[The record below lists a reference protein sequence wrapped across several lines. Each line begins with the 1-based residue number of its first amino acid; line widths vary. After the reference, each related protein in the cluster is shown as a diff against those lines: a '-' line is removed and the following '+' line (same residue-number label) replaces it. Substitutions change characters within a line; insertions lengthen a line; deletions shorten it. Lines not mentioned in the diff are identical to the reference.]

1 MATRQ
6 SQVVITANGKQAEAV
21 LTAITERV
29 KTLSASE
36 KQLKEALKQ
45 MRLES
50 KQDTDQYKQ
59 LQQQLK
65 GVQREMKS
73 LNTAAQQN
81 VSNMEKVNA
90 VVNNLAKSS
99 TRQLRDALR
108 AGKKELERMSA
119 SDKELKPLQQRLQQI
134 QQQIDRNTGAVKNHG
149 SAWQIAVKNI
159 TAYVGVFG
167 AFNILKQKLQDI
179 TQLSLKFSDQL
190 ADVRKVSGLEI
201 EDINKLAE
209 NLSKIDTRTS
219 LSTMVG
225 NLAYSGAKL
234 GFGNMGIEGL
244 ESYVKAANQVN
255 VALGEELGEQAMPAL
270 SKITENM
277 GLIKKMGV
285 EKAMLATGSA
295 IFKLASTS
303 TASAG
308 PIVEFSKRLLS
319 VGKNAGLTTDQILA
333 LGSASDSMMLMPEV
347 ASTALGKL
355 VVAMQTNHNLIEKS
369 LHIEPGTISNL
380 YQSGKMMEAMLLIF
394 QKMHEKGGINALGD
408 IFKDLGS
415 DGQRLKATLVTMS
428 EQLPMLRQHLQTSS
442 EAFREA
448 TAVTAEYNIQ
458 QDTAAGIMQRANNM
472 WEKAFVNPTSVD
484 MVKEMAKAWYDV
496 SKSLTQSEGYIS
508 AMQFALQSLFTVL
521 SGLIRLAPA
530 ALIAGVARVL
540 FALATS
546 LGAAKIGTD
555 GLAASWA
562 RLSTA
567 MKANWISL
575 VIGLVAQLAI
585 QIYSMTTATDK
596 GTTALSNFDMS
607 LKELEA
613 QAGRADAEM
622 RRLGKAIE
630 EAEMGTN
637 ARNAAIATFNQKFGQ
652 YLSNLLT
659 ENATAKDLAKAYDEV
674 SRAIRAKLALQLKQK
689 DIENEVGTREGWAVD
704 KRQRYGK
711 TVAGTEY
718 SQYTPEWLAGYAR
731 DNSRRNMGDIAKDL
745 GKRYNL
751 TPAQI
756 ADVMRQG
763 GKDTYQ
769 RLVKTGY
776 TGAGPYGGGPARVEN
791 RATDGE
797 IAFHAAMRYIL
808 QDRSAQNALQR
819 VNRKWKPEQDSM
831 DALLAKEENNKRD
844 PLVNDKPDKD
854 ALAAARKAALEEKK
868 EMRQQ
873 LQESEAEAKAIVDNI
888 KNFYERQITET
899 LNIATATGM
908 NSELQDQLV
917 NSLTMRMNSALAQA
931 RKAVAGTK
939 NEWEEFKKTIQDDM
953 IEPLVDGTNES
964 MQLLDKIENNNL
976 AALRRQIVALS
987 KSLNKPESALIDQV
1001 WKNATLNEKANA
1013 KIENKE
1019 EQRRRQAILEKN
1031 FTAKVNQDTENTMEQ
1046 FGFAMLTPEQMK
1058 IILDGGK
1065 SAQQFLDERSREWQ
1079 NMLANARENFAA
1091 VAGADSPD
1099 SLWGILFG
1107 QDWESHRDEMVLR
1120 GLLDLAGEDFQLFYD
1135 ELIKYNDAYVE
1146 AQKRAAERVVK
1157 INDYVFQNQFS
1168 VKAIDNEVRELDKL
1182 SKQQGREGGRHRDM
1196 RQRMGIADTMAEDPE
1211 LLRLALIE
1219 ERERKHLE
1227 MMQKLLE
1234 QEKITMKEYNTAL
1247 EQYDNA
1253 RAAHADKVAQSVS
1266 ERIALLQQLTHPIED
1281 FGTAVGDAF
1290 ATMTTDAE
1298 EGRQALQDA
1307 VKSMI
1312 EQFAKMTIKM
1322 YAELM
1327 TQKVNQA
1334 LFHQEMEEEDRR
1346 HNNAQAVEEESGKKR
1361 VSVIKA
1367 IGALILGQKKKQK
1380 KQELK
1385 IEKQAQGEQT
1395 DIVEEEGESRLD
1407 VTSVVETGIASITQ
1421 KAAQEVAQTKQSQA
1435 AANAATTAAE
1445 TEGSVAAG
1453 VAGGAAKIIGTL
1465 GWWGIPLIAVIT
1477 ALLNGLLALALGKL
1491 FGGSKS
1497 QSSSSSATNV
1507 KLKSGMLTYDS
1518 GNIHTVLG
1526 TDGQIYQARDEGT
1539 IQTGIVKSP
1548 ITATVNGQPSII
1560 GERGPELVVGR
1571 ETTHAIML
1579 SRPDI
1584 LRTIAEIDRNRSGRT
1599 FRALDNGDLSALG
1612 SVSTDS
1618 MAANDDTLL
1627 QLTQT
1632 MAMLS
1637 QTLNAIQ
1644 QRGIPATIN
1653 KYGRGGLIDE
1663 VQSGLKFYGKY
1674 Q

>member
-21 LTAITERV
+21 LRALTERV
-29 KTLSASE
+29 NALSTSE
-36 KQLKEALKQ
+36 KQLKESLKQ
-45 MRLES
+45 MRRES
-50 KQDTDQYKQ
+50 KQDTDEYKALQKQ
-59 LQQQLK
+59 LK
-65 GVQREMKS
+65 DVKREMSS
-73 LNTAAQQN
+73 LSQAALDNTKGLQKID
-81 VSNMEKVNA
+81 KVVKDLSKA
-90 VVNNLAKSS
+90 
-99 TRQLRDALR
+99 TTGQLRDALR
-108 AGKKELERMSA
+108 AGRKELERMSA
-119 SDKELKPLQQRLQQI
+119 TSPGLADLRDKLKQI
-134 QQQIDRNTGAVKNHG
+134 QTQIDKNTGAAKGFGSVWKQTANNIVKYV
-149 SAWQIAVKNI
+149 SAFTVLQKGIDKLKEI
-159 TAYVGVFG
+159 TS
-167 AFNILKQKLQDI
+167 
-179 TQLSLKFSDQL
+179 LSLTFSDQL

-201 EDINKLAE
+201 EDINQLAV

-225 NLAYSGAKL
+225 DLAYSGAKL

-255 VALGEELGEQAMPAL
+255 VALGEELGDQAMPAL

-277 GLIKKMGV
+277 GLIKDMGV

-319 VGKNAGLTTDQILA
+319 IGKNAGLTTDQILA
-333 LGSASDSMMLMPEV
+333 LGSAADSMMLMPEV

-355 VVAMQTNHNLIEKS
+355 VIAMQTNHNLIEKS

-380 YQSGKMMEAMLLIF
+380 YQSGKMMEAMLLVF
-394 QKMHEKGGINALGD
+394 EKMREKGGINALGG

-442 EAFREA
+442 DAFREA

-458 QDTAAGIMQRANNM
+458 QETAAGIMQRANNM
-472 WEKAFVNPTSVD
+472 WEKAFINPASVD
-484 MVKEMAKAWYDV
+484 MVKEFAQAWYDV
-496 SKSLTQSEGYIS
+496 SKSLTESEGYMA
-508 AMQFALQSLFTVL
+508 AMRFALQSLFTIIGGIVK
-521 SGLIRLAPA
+521 LAPA
-530 ALIAGVARVL
+530 GIFFALSRGL
-540 FALATS
+540 FAMATS

-562 RLSTA
+562 RLNTA
-567 MKANWISL
+567 MKANIISL
-575 VIGLVAQLAI
+575 VIGLVAQFAITMLESSKASKDAAASLDVFAQAEKEATESSARERGELERLYRTTQDTTKSIEQRTAAVAEMQKKYPAYFGNLTTEEILAGKAADAYARLKTEI
-585 QIYSMTTATDK
+585 LNAARARAYQKKMDELAEQNQKLEDQIEDNQKWMDENRERYGREKQKVDAAVNAQNRLETAGASAVGGKMGYVSALNNADKAIIGGYQARERQNTAAEEQIKANNAKMDKLADKIDQYKPK
-596 GTTALSNFDMS
+596 GTGSGN
-607 LKELEA
+607 
-613 QAGRADAEM
+613 GP
-622 RRLGKAIE
+622 
-630 EAEMGTN
+630 
-637 ARNAAIATFNQKFGQ
+637 TFNP
-652 YLSNLLT
+652 L
-659 ENATAKDLAKAYDEV
+659 EN
-674 SRAIRAKLALQLKQK
+674 
-689 DIENEVGTREGWAVD
+689 
-704 KRQRYGK
+704 
-711 TVAGTEY
+711 
-718 SQYTPEWLAGYAR
+718 
-731 DNSRRNMGDIAKDL
+731 
-745 GKRYNL
+745 
-751 TPAQI
+751 
-756 ADVMRQG
+756 
-763 GKDTYQ
+763 
-769 RLVKTGY
+769 
-776 TGAGPYGGGPARVEN
+776 
-791 RATDGE
+791 
-797 IAFHAAMRYIL
+797 
-808 QDRSAQNALQR
+808 
-819 VNRKWKPEQDSM
+819 
-831 DALLAKEENNKRD
+831 DA
-844 PLVNDKPDKD
+844 PDK
-854 ALAAARKAALEEKK
+854 AAAAAARKAALEEKK

-908 NSELQDQLV
+908 NPELQDQLV

-939 NEWEEFKKTIQDDM
+939 NDWEAFKLTIQDDM

-976 AALRRQIVALS
+976 AALRRQIAALS

-1001 WKNATLNEKANA
+1001 WKNATMNEKANA
-1013 KIENKE
+1013 KMENKE

-1031 FTAKVNQDTENTMEQ
+1031 FTGKVNQDTETTMEQ

-1058 IILDGGK
+1058 IILNGGK
-1065 SAQQFLDERSREWQ
+1065 EAQQFLDERSREWQ
-1079 NMLANARENFAA
+1079 VMLANARENFSM
-1091 VAGADSPD
+1091 VATTDNPAD
-1099 SLWGILFG
+1099 LFGILFG
-1107 QDWESHRDEMVLR
+1107 QDWESHKDEMTLR
-1120 GLLDLAGEDFQLFYD
+1120 GLLDLTGEDFQLFYD

-1157 INDYVFQNQFS
+1157 INDYVFESRFD
-1168 VKAIDNEVRELDKL
+1168 VKTIDDEVRDLDRL
-1182 SKQQGREGGRHRDM
+1182 SKQQGREGGRFRDM
-1196 RQRMGIADTMAEDPE
+1196 QQRMGIADTMANDPE

-1227 MMQKLLE
+1227 MMQQLLE
-1234 QEKITMKEYNTAL
+1234 QEKITMKEYNAAL
-1247 EQYDNA
+1247 EKYDSA

-1290 ATMTTDAE
+1290 ATMTIDAE
-1298 EGRQALQDA
+1298 EGRKALQDA

-1312 EQFAKMTIKM
+1312 EQFGKMTIKM

-1327 TQKVNQA
+1327 TQKMQQA
-1334 LFHQEMEEEDRR
+1334 LFHQEMEAEDRR
-1346 HNNAQAVEEESGKKR
+1346 HSAAQEAEEEGGKKR
-1361 VSVIKA
+1361 VSIIKA

-1385 IEKQAQGEQT
+1385 IEQQAQGEQT
-1395 DIVEEEGESRLD
+1395 DVVEEEGESRLD

-1421 KAAQEVAQTKQSQA
+1421 KAAQDITQTKQSQA
-1435 AANAATTAAE
+1435 AANAGTTAAE

-1477 ALLNGLLALALGKL
+1477 ALLNGLLAFALGKL

-1497 QSSSSSATNV
+1497 QNSSSSATNV
-1507 KLKSGMLTYDS
+1507 KLKSGMLTYDG

-1526 TDGQIYQARDEGT
+1526 TDGRVYQARDEGT
-1539 IQTGIVKSP
+1539 IQTGIVRSP
-1548 ITATVNGQPSII
+1548 ITASVNGQPSII

-1571 ETTHAIML
+1571 ETTRAIML

-1584 LRTIAEIDRNRSGRT
+1584 LKTIADIDRNRSGRA
-1599 FRALDNGDLSALG
+1599 FRTLDDGDLSALTAGG
-1612 SVSTDS
+1612 SVSSDS
-1618 MAANDDTLL
+1618 IAANNETMQ
-1627 QLTQT
+1627 QLAQT
-1632 MAMLS
+1632 VAMLS
-1637 QTLNAIQ
+1637 QTLAAIQ
-1644 QRGIPATIN
+1644 QRGIPAHIN

-1663 VQSGLKFYGKY
+1663 VQSGMKFMQKY

>member
-6 SQVVITANGKQAEAV
+6 SNVVITANGKQAEAV
-21 LTAITERV
+21 LTAINERV
-29 KTLSASE
+29 KSLAASE
-36 KQLKEALKQ
+36 KQLQAALKQ
-45 MRLES
+45 MRTES

-59 LQQQLK
+59 LQQELK

-81 VSNMEKVNA
+81 QSNMEKVNA
-90 VVNNLAKSS
+90 VIKDLSKAT

-119 SDKELKPLQQRLQQI
+119 SDKELKPLQQRLKLI
-134 QQQIDRNTGAVKNHG
+134 QQQIDRNTNSVKSHG

-167 AFNILKQKLQDI
+167 AFNMLKSKLQEI
-179 TQLSLKFSDQL
+179 TRLSLKFSDQL

-201 EDINKLAE
+201 EDINQLAV

-225 NLAYSGAKL
+225 DLAYSGAKL

-255 VALGEELGEQAMPAL
+255 VALGEELGDQAMPAL

-277 GLIKKMGV
+277 GLIKDMGV

-319 VGKNAGLTTDQILA
+319 IGKNAGLTTDQILA
-333 LGSASDSMMLMPEV
+333 LGSAADSMMLMPEV

-355 VVAMQTNHNLIEKS
+355 VIAMQTNHNLIEKS

-380 YQSGKMMEAMLLIF
+380 YQSGKMMEAMLLVF
-394 QKMHEKGGINALGD
+394 EKMREKGGINALGG

-442 EAFREA
+442 DAFRDA

-458 QDTAAGIMQRANNM
+458 QETAAGIMQRANNM
-472 WEKAFVNPTSVD
+472 WEKAFINPSSVD
-484 MVKEMAKAWYDV
+484 MVKEFAQAWYDV
-496 SKSLTQSEGYIS
+496 SKSLTESEGYMA
-508 AMQFALQSLFTVL
+508 AMRFALQSLFTIIGGIVK
-521 SGLIRLAPA
+521 LAPA
-530 ALIAGVARVL
+530 GIFFALSRGL
-540 FALATS
+540 FAMATS

-562 RLSTA
+562 RLNTA
-567 MKANWISL
+567 MKANIISL
-575 VIGLVAQLAI
+575 VIGLVAQFAI
-585 QIYSMTTATDK
+585 TMLESSKASKDAAASLDVFAQAEKDAAESTAQQR
-596 GTTALSNFDMS
+596 G
-607 LKELEA
+607 ELERLYRTTQDTTKSIEQRTA
-613 QAGRADAEM
+613 AVAEMQKKYPAYFGNLTTEEILAGKAADAYA
-622 RRLGKAIE
+622 RLKTEILNAARARAYQKKMDELAEQNVKLEDQIEKNQRWLDENRDKYSREKQKADAAVNAQNRLETAGASVVGGKMGYVHASNTADKAIIGGYQGRE
-630 EAEMGTN
+630 KQNTDAEAQIRKN
-637 ARNAAIATFNQKFGQ
+637 NAAM
-652 YLSNLLT
+652 
-659 ENATAKDLAKAYDEV
+659 D
-674 SRAIRAKLALQLKQK
+674 KLAGKIDQYKPK
-689 DIENEVGTREGWAVD
+689 DANANGPRFA
-704 KRQRYGK
+704 
-711 TVAGTEY
+711 
-718 SQYTPEWLAGYAR
+718 P
-731 DNSRRNMGDIAKDL
+731 L
-745 GKRYNL
+745 GN
-751 TPAQI
+751 
-756 ADVMRQG
+756 
-763 GKDTYQ
+763 
-769 RLVKTGY
+769 
-776 TGAGPYGGGPARVEN
+776 
-791 RATDGE
+791 
-797 IAFHAAMRYIL
+797 
-808 QDRSAQNALQR
+808 
-819 VNRKWKPEQDSM
+819 
-831 DALLAKEENNKRD
+831 DA
-844 PLVNDKPDKD
+844 PDKD
-854 ALAAARKAALEEKK
+854 AAAAARKAALAEKK

-908 NSELQDQLV
+908 NPELQDQLV

-976 AALRRQIVALS
+976 AALRRQIAALS

-1031 FTAKVNQDTENTMEQ
+1031 FTGKVNQDTETTMEQ

-1058 IILDGGK
+1058 IILKGGK
-1065 SAQQFLDERSREWQ
+1065 EAQQFLDERSREWQ
-1079 NMLANARENFAA
+1079 VMLANARENFSM
-1091 VAGADSPD
+1091 VATADNPTD
-1099 SLWGILFG
+1099 LFGILFG
-1107 QDWESHRDEMVLR
+1107 QDWESHKDEMTLR
-1120 GLLDLAGEDFQLFYD
+1120 GLLDLTGEDFQLFYD

-1157 INDYVFQNQFS
+1157 INDYVFESRFD
-1168 VKAIDNEVRELDKL
+1168 VRAIDDEVRQLDKL
-1182 SKQQGREGGRHRDM
+1182 SKQQGREGGRSRDM
-1196 RQRMGIADTMAEDPE
+1196 QQRMGVADTMANDPE

-1227 MMQKLLE
+1227 MMQQLLE
-1234 QEKITMKEYNTAL
+1234 QEKITMKEYNAAL
-1247 EQYDNA
+1247 EKYDSA

-1298 EGRQALQDA
+1298 EGRKALQDA

-1312 EQFAKMTIKM
+1312 EQFGKMTIKM

-1327 TQKVNQA
+1327 TQKMQQA

-1346 HNNAQAVEEESGKKR
+1346 HSAAQTVEEEGGKKR

-1385 IEKQAQGEQT
+1385 IERQAQGEQT
-1395 DIVEEEGESRLD
+1395 DVVEEEGESRLD

-1421 KAAQEVAQTKQSQA
+1421 KAAQDITQTKQSQA

-1477 ALLNGLLALALGKL
+1477 ALLNGLLAFALGKL

-1497 QSSSSSATNV
+1497 QNSSSSATNV

-1526 TDGQIYQARDEGT
+1526 TDGRVYQARDEGT
-1539 IQTGIVKSP
+1539 IQTGIVRSP
-1548 ITATVNGQPSII
+1548 ITASVNGQPSII

-1571 ETTHAIML
+1571 ETTRAIML

-1584 LRTIAEIDRNRSGRT
+1584 LKTIADIDRNRSGRA
-1599 FRALDNGDLSALG
+1599 FRTLDDGDLSALAAGG
-1612 SVSTDS
+1612 SVSSDS
-1618 MAANDDTLL
+1618 IAANNETMQ
-1627 QLTQT
+1627 QLAQT
-1632 MAMLS
+1632 VAMLS
-1637 QTLNAIQ
+1637 QTLTAIQ
-1644 QRGIPATIN
+1644 QRGIPAHIN

-1663 VQSGLKFYGKY
+1663 VQSGMKFMQKY

>member
-21 LTAITERV
+21 LRALTERV
-29 KTLSASE
+29 NALSTSE
-36 KQLKEALKQ
+36 KQLKENLKQ
-45 MRLES
+45 MRRES
-50 KQDTDQYKQ
+50 KQDTDEYKALQKQ
-59 LQQQLK
+59 LK
-65 GVQREMKS
+65 DVKREMSS
-73 LNTAAQQN
+73 LSQAALDNTKGLQKID
-81 VSNMEKVNA
+81 KVVKDLSKA
-90 VVNNLAKSS
+90 
-99 TRQLRDALR
+99 TTGQLRDALR
-108 AGKKELERMSA
+108 AGRKELERMSA
-119 SDKELKPLQQRLQQI
+119 TSPGLADLRDKLKQI
-134 QQQIDRNTGAVKNHG
+134 QTQIDKNTGAAKGFGNVWKQSANNIVKYV
-149 SAWQIAVKNI
+149 SAFTVLQKGIDKLKEI
-159 TAYVGVFG
+159 TS
-167 AFNILKQKLQDI
+167 
-179 TQLSLKFSDQL
+179 LSLTFSDQL

-201 EDINKLAE
+201 EDINQLAV

-277 GLIKKMGV
+277 GLIKDMGV

-319 VGKNAGLTTDQILA
+319 IGKNAGLTTDQILA
-333 LGSASDSMMLMPEV
+333 LGSAADSMMLMPEV

-355 VVAMQTNHNLIEKS
+355 VIAMQTNHNLIEKS
-369 LHIEPGTISNL
+369 LQIEPGTISNL
-380 YQSGKMMEAMLLIF
+380 YQSGKMMEAMLLVF
-394 QKMHEKGGINALGD
+394 EKMREKGGINALGN

-442 EAFREA
+442 DAFREA

-458 QDTAAGIMQRANNM
+458 QDTAAGIMERANNM
-472 WEKAFVNPTSVD
+472 WEKAFINPASVD
-484 MVKEMAKAWYDV
+484 MVKEFAQAWYDV
-496 SKSLTQSEGYIS
+496 SKSLTESEGYMA
-508 AMQFALQSLFTVL
+508 AMRFALQSLFTII
-521 SGLIRLAPA
+521 GGIIKLAPA
-530 ALIAGVARVL
+530 GIFFAVSRGL
-540 FALATS
+540 FAMATS

-562 RLSTA
+562 RLNTA
-567 MKANWISL
+567 MKANVISL
-575 VIGLVAQLAI
+575 IVGLVAQFAI
-585 QIYSMTTATDK
+585 TMLESSKASKEAAASLDVFAQAEKDAAESTAQQR
-596 GTTALSNFDMS
+596 G
-607 LKELEA
+607 ELERLYRTTQDTTKSIEQRTA
-613 QAGRADAEM
+613 AVAEMQKKYPAYFGNLTTEQILAGKAADAYA
-622 RRLGKAIE
+622 RLKTEILNAARARAYQKKMDELAEQNVKLEDQIENNQRWLDENRDKYSREKQKADAAVNAQNRLETAGASAVGGKMGYVRASNTADKAIIGGYQARE
-630 EAEMGTN
+630 KQNTDAEAQIKKN
-637 ARNAAIATFNQKFGQ
+637 NAAM
-652 YLSNLLT
+652 
-659 ENATAKDLAKAYDEV
+659 D
-674 SRAIRAKLALQLKQK
+674 KLAGKIDQYKPK
-689 DIENEVGTREGWAVD
+689 DANADGPKFSPLEN
-704 KRQRYGK
+704 
-711 TVAGTEY
+711 
-718 SQYTPEWLAGYAR
+718 
-731 DNSRRNMGDIAKDL
+731 
-745 GKRYNL
+745 
-751 TPAQI
+751 
-756 ADVMRQG
+756 
-763 GKDTYQ
+763 
-769 RLVKTGY
+769 
-776 TGAGPYGGGPARVEN
+776 
-791 RATDGE
+791 
-797 IAFHAAMRYIL
+797 
-808 QDRSAQNALQR
+808 
-819 VNRKWKPEQDSM
+819 
-831 DALLAKEENNKRD
+831 DA
-844 PLVNDKPDKD
+844 PDK
-854 ALAAARKAALEEKK
+854 AAAAAARKAALAEKK

-908 NSELQDQLV
+908 NPELQDQLV
-917 NSLTMRMNSALAQA
+917 NSITMRMNNALAQA

-939 NEWEEFKKTIQDDM
+939 NEWETFKLTMQDDM

-976 AALRRQIVALS
+976 AALRRQIATLS

-1031 FTAKVNQDTENTMEQ
+1031 FTGKVNQDTETTMEQ

-1058 IILDGGK
+1058 IILNGGK
-1065 SAQQFLDERSREWQ
+1065 EAQQFLDKRSSEWQ
-1079 NMLANARENFAA
+1079 VMLANARENFSM
-1091 VAGADSPD
+1091 VATTDNPAD
-1099 SLWGILFG
+1099 LFAILFG
-1107 QDWESHRDEMVLR
+1107 QDWESHKDEMTLR
-1120 GLLDLAGEDFQLFYD
+1120 GLLNLTGEDFQLFYD

-1157 INDYVFQNQFS
+1157 INDYVFDNRFD
-1168 VKAIDNEVRELDKL
+1168 VKAIDGEVRELDKL
-1182 SKQQGREGGRHRDM
+1182 SKQLGREGGRFRDM
-1196 RQRMGIADTMAEDPE
+1196 RQRMGIADTMANDPE

-1227 MMQKLLE
+1227 LMRQLLE
-1234 QEKITMKEYNTAL
+1234 QEKITMKEYNAAL
-1247 EQYDNA
+1247 EKYDSA

-1266 ERIALLQQLTHPIED
+1266 ERITLLQQLTHPIED

-1298 EGRQALQDA
+1298 EGRKALQDA
-1307 VKSMI
+1307 VKSMV

-1327 TQKVNQA
+1327 TQKVQQA
-1334 LFHQEMEEEDRR
+1334 LFHQEMEAEDRR
-1346 HNNAQAVEEESGKKR
+1346 HSTAQAAEEEGGKKR
-1361 VSVIKA
+1361 VAVIKA
-1367 IGALILGQKKKQK
+1367 IGALILGQKKRQK

-1385 IEKQAQGEQT
+1385 IEQQAQGEQT
-1395 DIVEEEGESRLD
+1395 SVAKEEGESRLS
-1407 VTSVVETGIASITQ
+1407 VANVVETGIASITA
-1421 KAAQEVAQTKQSQA
+1421 KAAQDITQTKQSQA
-1435 AANAATTAAE
+1435 ATNAATTAAE

-1465 GWWGIPLIAVIT
+1465 GWWGIPLVAVIT
-1477 ALLNGLLALALGKL
+1477 ALLNGLLAFALGKL
-1491 FGGSKS
+1491 FGGSNKS
-1497 QSSSSSATNV
+1497 SNNSSVNT

-1518 GNIHTVLG
+1518 GNIHSLRSVNGGSTAVHTVLG
-1526 TDGQIYQARDEGT
+1526 TDGYVYQARDEGT
-1539 IQTGIVKSP
+1539 IHTGIVRSP
-1548 ITATVNGQPSII
+1548 ITASVNGQPSII

-1571 ETTHAIML
+1571 ETTRAIML

-1584 LRTIAEIDRNRSGRT
+1584 LKTIADIDRNRSGRA
-1599 FRALDNGDLSALG
+1599 FRTLDEGDLSALG
-1612 SVSTDS
+1612 PGSVSSNTI
-1618 MAANDDTLL
+1618 AANDDTMKELA
-1627 QLTQT
+1627 QT
-1632 MAMLS
+1632 VAMLS
-1637 QTLNAIQ
+1637 QTLVAIQ
-1644 QRGIPATIN
+1644 QRGIPATIQ

-1663 VQSGLKFYGKY
+1663 VQSGMKFMQKY

>member
-29 KTLSASE
+29 KTLTASE
-36 KQLKEALKQ
+36 KQLKDTLRQ
-45 MRLES
+45 MRTES

-65 GVQREMKS
+65 AVQREMKS

-81 VSNMEKVNA
+81 ISNMEKVDKVVKDLANA
-90 VVNNLAKSS
+90 T

-108 AGKKELERMSA
+108 AGKKELERMAA
-119 SDKELKPLQQRLQQI
+119 SDKDLKPLQQRLKLI

-167 AFNILKQKLQDI
+167 AFNMLKNKLQEI
-179 TQLSLKFSDQL
+179 TRLSLKFSDQL

-201 EDINKLAE
+201 EDINQLAV

-277 GLIKKMGV
+277 GLIKDMGV

-319 VGKNAGLTTDQILA
+319 IGKNAGLTTDQILA
-333 LGSASDSMMLMPEV
+333 LGSAADSMMLMPEV

-355 VVAMQTNHNLIEKS
+355 VIAMQTNHNLIEKS

-380 YQSGKMMEAMLLIF
+380 YQSGKMMEAMLLVF
-394 QKMHEKGGINALGD
+394 EKMREKGGINALGG

-428 EQLPMLRQHLQTSS
+428 EQLPMLKQHLETSS
-442 EAFREA
+442 IAFREA

-458 QDTAAGIMQRANNM
+458 QETAAGIMERANNM
-472 WEKAFVNPTSVD
+472 WEKAFINPASVD
-484 MVKEMAKAWYDV
+484 MVKEFAQAWYDV
-496 SKSLTQSEGYIS
+496 SKSLTESEGYMA
-508 AMQFALQSLFTVL
+508 AMRFALQSLFTL
-521 SGLIRLAPA
+521 LGGIIKLAPA
-530 ALIAGVARVL
+530 GIFFMVSRAL
-540 FALATS
+540 FAVATS

-562 RLSTA
+562 RLNTA
-567 MKANWISL
+567 MKANIISL
-575 VIGLVAQLAI
+575 AIGLVAQFAITMLESSKASKEAAASLDVFAKAEMEAAESTAQERGELERLYRTTQDTTKSIEQRTAAVAEMQKKYPAYFGNLTTEEILAGKAADAYARLKTEI
-585 QIYSMTTATDK
+585 MNAARARAYQKKMDELAEQNQKLEDQIEDNQKWMDENRERYGRERQKADAAVNAQNRLETAGASAVGGKMGYVRASNNADKAIIGGYQARERQNTAAEEQIKANNAKMDKLADKIDQYKPK
-596 GTTALSNFDMS
+596 GTGSGN
-607 LKELEA
+607 
-613 QAGRADAEM
+613 
-622 RRLGKAIE
+622 
-630 EAEMGTN
+630 GT
-637 ARNAAIATFNQKFGQ
+637 TFNP
-652 YLSNLLT
+652 L
-659 ENATAKDLAKAYDEV
+659 EN
-674 SRAIRAKLALQLKQK
+674 
-689 DIENEVGTREGWAVD
+689 
-704 KRQRYGK
+704 
-711 TVAGTEY
+711 
-718 SQYTPEWLAGYAR
+718 
-731 DNSRRNMGDIAKDL
+731 
-745 GKRYNL
+745 
-751 TPAQI
+751 
-756 ADVMRQG
+756 
-763 GKDTYQ
+763 
-769 RLVKTGY
+769 
-776 TGAGPYGGGPARVEN
+776 
-791 RATDGE
+791 
-797 IAFHAAMRYIL
+797 
-808 QDRSAQNALQR
+808 
-819 VNRKWKPEQDSM
+819 
-831 DALLAKEENNKRD
+831 DA
-844 PLVNDKPDKD
+844 PDKD
-854 ALAAARKAALEEKK
+854 AAAAARKAALAEKK

-908 NSELQDQLV
+908 NTELQDQLV
-917 NSLTMRMNSALAQA
+917 NAITMRMNSALAQA

-939 NEWEEFKKTIQDDM
+939 NEWEQFKKTIQDDM

-1013 KIENKE
+1013 KIGNKE

-1031 FTAKVNQDTENTMEQ
+1031 FTGKVNEDTETTMEQ
-1046 FGFAMLTPEQMK
+1046 FGFAMLTPDQMK
-1058 IILDGGK
+1058 IILSGGNK
-1065 SAQQFLDERSREWQ
+1065 AKQFLDERSREWQ
-1079 NMLANARENFAA
+1079 NMLTNARENFAA

-1107 QDWESHRDEMVLR
+1107 QDWDSHKDEIKLR
-1120 GLLDLAGEDFQLFYD
+1120 GLLDLTGEDFQLFYD

-1157 INDYVFQNQFS
+1157 INDYVFENRFNI
-1168 VKAIDNEVRELDKL
+1168 KAIDNEVRNLDKL

-1196 RQRMGIADTMAEDPE
+1196 QQRMGIADTMAEDPE

-1219 ERERKHLE
+1219 DRERRHLE
-1227 MMQKLLE
+1227 LMKQLLE
-1234 QEKITMKEYNTAL
+1234 QERITMKEYNAAL
-1247 EQYDNA
+1247 EKYDNA
-1253 RAAHADKVAQSVS
+1253 RAAHADRVAQAVS

-1298 EGRQALQDA
+1298 EGRKALQDA

-1312 EQFAKMTIKM
+1312 EQFGKMTIKM

-1334 LFHQEMEEEDRR
+1334 LFHQEMEAEDRR
-1346 HNNAQAVEEESGKKR
+1346 HNSVQAVEEEEGKKR

-1380 KQELK
+1380 KQELRL
-1385 IEKQAQGEQT
+1385 EKQAQGEQT
-1395 DIVEEEGESRLD
+1395 DVVQEEGESRLS
-1407 VTSVVETGIASITQ
+1407 VTSIVETGIASITS
-1421 KAAQEVAQTKQSQA
+1421 KAAQDIAETKQSQA

-1477 ALLNGLLALALGKL
+1477 ALLNGLLAFALGKL

-1497 QSSSSSATNV
+1497 QSSSSATNV
-1507 KLKSGMLTYDS
+1507 KLKSGMLTYDN
-1518 GNIHTVLG
+1518 GNIRSVLG
-1526 TDGQIYQARDEGT
+1526 TDGHVYQARDEGT
-1539 IQTGIVKSP
+1539 IQTGIVRSP
-1548 ITATVNGQPSII
+1548 ITASVNGEPSII

-1571 ETTHAIML
+1571 ETTRALML

-1584 LRTIAEIDRNRSGRT
+1584 LKTITDIDRNRSGRAMRT
-1599 FRALDNGDLSALG
+1599 LDEGDLSALALPAG
-1612 SVSTDS
+1612 SGSAAAT
-1618 MAANDDTLL
+1618 MASEETMRNLA
-1627 QLTQT
+1627 QT
-1632 MAMLS
+1632 VAMLS

-1644 QRGIPATIN
+1644 QQGIPATIN

-1663 VQSGLKFYGKY
+1663 VQSGLRFMQKY

>member
-6 SQVVITANGKQAEAV
+6 SNVIITANGKQAEAV
-21 LTAITERV
+21 LTAINERV
-29 KTLSASE
+29 KSLAASE
-36 KQLKEALKQ
+36 KQLQAALKQ
-45 MRLES
+45 MRTES

-59 LQQQLK
+59 LQQELK

-81 VSNMEKVNA
+81 QSNMEKVNA
-90 VVNNLAKSS
+90 VIKDLSHS
-99 TRQLRDALR
+99 TTRQLRDALR

-119 SDKELKPLQQRLQQI
+119 SDKELKPLQQRLKLI
-134 QQQIDRNTGAVKNHG
+134 QQQIDRNTNSVKSHG

-167 AFNILKQKLQDI
+167 AFNMLKSKLQEI
-179 TQLSLKFSDQL
+179 TRLSLTFSDQL

-201 EDINKLAE
+201 EDINQLAV

-225 NLAYSGAKL
+225 DLAYSGAKL

-277 GLIKKMGV
+277 GLIKDMGV

-319 VGKNAGLTTDQILA
+319 IGKNAGLTTDQILA
-333 LGSASDSMMLMPEV
+333 LGSAADSMMLMPEV

-355 VVAMQTNHNLIEKS
+355 VIAMQTNHNLIEKS
-369 LHIEPGTISNL
+369 LHIEPGTISDL
-380 YQSGKMMEAMLLIF
+380 YQSGKMMEAMLLVF
-394 QKMHEKGGINALGD
+394 EKMREKGGINALGG

-442 EAFREA
+442 DAFRDA

-458 QDTAAGIMQRANNM
+458 QETAAGIMQRANNM
-472 WEKAFVNPTSVD
+472 WEKAFINPASVD
-484 MVKEMAKAWYDV
+484 MVKEFAQAWYDV
-496 SKSLTQSEGYIS
+496 SKSLTESEGYMA
-508 AMQFALQSLFTVL
+508 AMRFALQSLFTII
-521 SGLIRLAPA
+521 GGIIKLAPA
-530 ALIAGVARVL
+530 GIFFAVSRGL
-540 FALATS
+540 FAMATS

-562 RLSTA
+562 RLNTA
-567 MKANWISL
+567 MKANIISL
-575 VIGLVAQLAI
+575 AIGLVAQLVITMLESSKAFLKGADSLNVYTQAEKEATESSARERGELERLYRTTQDTTKSIEQRTAAVAEMQKKYPAYFGNLTTEEILAGKAADAYARLKTEILNAARARAYQKKMDELAEQNVKLEDEIANDQKWMDENETEYRRTKPSQQRRLANPNPGAAI
-585 QIYSMTTATDK
+585 F
-596 GTTALSNFDMS
+596 GTTAALSQMQATKNDDI
-607 LKELEA
+607 LIYDYEQRERQIKAA
-613 QAGRADAEM
+613 QKQIKANNKTMDILAGR
-622 RRLGKAIE
+622 
-630 EAEMGTN
+630 
-637 ARNAAIATFNQKFGQ
+637 
-652 YLSNLLT
+652 
-659 ENATAKDLAKAYDEV
+659 V
-674 SRAIRAKLALQLKQK
+674 
-689 DIENEVGTREGWAVD
+689 
-704 KRQRYGK
+704 
-711 TVAGTEY
+711 
-718 SQYTPEWLAGYAR
+718 SQY
-731 DNSRRNMGDIAKDL
+731 
-745 GKRYNL
+745 
-751 TPAQI
+751 
-756 ADVMRQG
+756 
-763 GKDTYQ
+763 
-769 RLVKTGY
+769 
-776 TGAGPYGGGPARVEN
+776 
-791 RATDGE
+791 
-797 IAFHAAMRYIL
+797 
-808 QDRSAQNALQR
+808 
-819 VNRKWKPEQDSM
+819 KPEGDSSN
-831 DALLAKEENNKRD
+831 DAKKFNPLEND
-844 PLVNDKPDKD
+844 APDK
-854 ALAAARKAALEEKK
+854 AAAAAARKAALEEKK

-908 NSELQDQLV
+908 NPELQDQLV

-939 NEWEEFKKTIQDDM
+939 NDWEAFKLTIQDDM

-976 AALRRQIVALS
+976 AALRRQIAALS

-1031 FTAKVNQDTENTMEQ
+1031 FTGKVNQDTETTMEQ

-1058 IILDGGK
+1058 IILKGGK
-1065 SAQQFLDERSREWQ
+1065 EAQQFLDERSREWQ
-1079 NMLANARENFAA
+1079 VMLANARENFSM
-1091 VAGADSPD
+1091 VATASTPEG
-1099 SLWGILFG
+1099 LFGILFG
-1107 QDWESHRDEMVLR
+1107 QDWESHKDEMTLR
-1120 GLLDLAGEDFQLFYD
+1120 GLLDLTGEDFQLFYD

-1157 INDYVFQNQFS
+1157 INDYVFESRFD
-1168 VKAIDNEVRELDKL
+1168 VKAIDDEVRQLDRL
-1182 SKQQGREGGRHRDM
+1182 SKQQGREGGRFRDM
-1196 RQRMGIADTMAEDPE
+1196 QQRMGIADTMANDPE

-1227 MMQKLLE
+1227 MMQQLLE
-1234 QEKITMKEYNTAL
+1234 QEKITMKEYNAAL
-1247 EQYDNA
+1247 EKYDSA

-1281 FGTAVGDAF
+1281 FGAAVGDAF

-1298 EGRQALQDA
+1298 EGRKALQDA

-1312 EQFAKMTIKM
+1312 EQFGKMTIKM

-1327 TQKVNQA
+1327 TQKMQQA
-1334 LFHQEMEEEDRR
+1334 LFHQEMEAEDRR
-1346 HNNAQAVEEESGKKR
+1346 HSAAQEAEEEGGKKR
-1361 VSVIKA
+1361 VSIIKA

-1385 IEKQAQGEQT
+1385 IEQQAQGEQT
-1395 DIVEEEGESRLD
+1395 DVVEEEGESRLS
-1407 VTSVVETGIASITQ
+1407 VTNVVETGIASITA
-1421 KAAQEVAQTKQSQA
+1421 KAAQDITQTKQSQA
-1435 AANAATTAAE
+1435 ATNAATTAAE

-1477 ALLNGLLALALGKL
+1477 ALLNGLLAFALGKL

-1497 QSSSSSATNV
+1497 QNSSSSAKNV
-1507 KLKSGMLTYDS
+1507 KLKSGMLTYDG

-1526 TDGQIYQARDEGT
+1526 TDGRVYQARDEGT
-1539 IQTGIVKSP
+1539 IQTGIVRSP
-1548 ITATVNGQPSII
+1548 ITASVNGQPSII

-1571 ETTHAIML
+1571 ETTRAIML

-1584 LRTIAEIDRNRSGRT
+1584 LKTIADIDRNRSGRA
-1599 FRALDNGDLSALG
+1599 FRTLDDGDLSALTAGG
-1612 SVSTDS
+1612 SVSSDS
-1618 MAANDDTLL
+1618 VAANNETMQ
-1627 QLTQT
+1627 QLAQT
-1632 MAMLS
+1632 VAMLS
-1637 QTLNAIQ
+1637 QTLSAIQ
-1644 QRGIPATIN
+1644 QRGIPAHIN

-1663 VQSGLKFYGKY
+1663 VQSGMKFMQKY